1 MDYPVNTTKITNSSD
16 DVFSLIQQIE
26 SPITSIAVLVQLY
39 NIDLQEVALKDTLS
53 LPDSDIMSVDGI
65 VPIVIDDINGYSFTV
80 IDDDWATLKT
90 KIHLDHN

>member
-65 VPIVIDDINGYSFTV
+65 VPIVTDDINEYSFTV